1 MEIMMKKL
9 VITLAITFFSAIS
22 VSAETIIGVA
32 LSEFSTEKP
41 SSTFTVKLQEN
52 FSIDNM
58 ESYQAGTVFYGKVT
72 KVVNG
77 QIGKRK
83 GYFEFTPTHYAT
95 ADGVYEFNRNNMNV
109 RVKYYKP
116 FDKSSASNLA
126 QTGVTTA
133 ASMVFHVPLLSQ
145 GVSFVKGVVN
155 PEEDTNRVVSGFKK
169 VYKDSP
175 VSYVEK
181 GEELYL
187 KVGQEVKLKIGEN
200 EED

>member
-1 MEIMMKKL
+1 M
-9 VITLAITFFSAIS
+9 FFTAMG

-32 LSEFSTEKP
+32 LNDFSTEKP
-41 SSTFTVKLQEN
+41 SQTFSVKIQED
-52 FSIDNM
+52 FSVDNM
-58 ESYQAGTVFYGKVT
+58 QLYKAGTVLYGKVT
-72 KVVNG
+72 RVVNG
-77 QIGKRK
+77 QVGKRK

-95 ADGVYEFNRNNMNV
+95 ANGVYQFDKSNLVV

-116 FDKSSASNLA
+116 FDKNSASSLA
-126 QTGVTTA
+126 QTGITTA
-133 ASMVFHVPLLSQ
+133 ASLAFHIPMLSQ

-155 PEEDTNRVVSGFKK
+155 PEDDTNRIVSGLKK

-187 KVGQEVKLKIGEN
+187 KVGQEVKLNIGEV
-200 EED
+200 EEE